1 MKKILL
7 VDDVKLLIE
16 IQKKFLDSSYV
27 NILTANDGAEALEAA
42 RRERPDLI
50 IMDKYMPVM
59 DGLTCCRQLKGDP
72 ALAHIPVIMSTN
84 AMREADTKEYMAAGC
99 ADILSKPIDRKLFL
113 NAIKKHIP
121 DIERRSIRIPLQI
134 EMQMCHNGA
143 SYKVPSENLSLNGLF
158 VITNL
163 NVSINDEVNFVFVI
177 PGRDVP
183 MEIKG
188 RVVWQRKSGKDPGFG
203 VEFME
208 VTGQGISML
217 RVSELRTFLNAFNP
231 GRTLSDRANC

>member
-84 AMREADTKEYMAAGC
+84 AMRDADTQEYIAAGC

-113 NAIKKHIP
+113 NAIKKHIS
-121 DIERRSIRIPLQI
+121 DIERRSVRIPLQI
-134 EMQMCHNGA
+134 EMKMCHNGA

-158 VITNL
+158 VITNM
-163 NVSINDEVNFVFVI
+163 NVSINDEVNFTFVV
-177 PGRDVP
+177 PERDVP

-188 RVVWQRKSGKDPGFG
+188 RVVWLRKSGKDPGFG

-217 RVSELRTFLNAFNP
+217 RVSELKAFLSAFTA
-231 GRTLSDRANC
+231 GQKSR